1 MFIFSLNVFA
11 VVESLSHV
19 CLFATPWT
27 AVLRLLCP
35 RDVPGKN
42 TRVCCHFPLRGIF
55 PTQGSN
61 LHLLQ
66 QLVKCGEPKVFHRN
80 KHICFRS
87 TLTSLA
93 YLAIVS
99 SPIRIIY
106 QIKLQEPRRDT
117 SMYFDHFHNRPTAY
131 HSFPK
136 PCIYNFYLFTLHYE
150 DKIQ

>member
-1 MFIFSLNVFA
+1 MSASLQPHGLQSSGSSVHGISQA
-11 VVESLSHV
+11 RILESAATSLSGGS
-19 CLFATPWT
+19 FQ
-27 AVLRLLCP
+27 P
-35 RDVPGKN
+35 RG
-42 TRVCCHFPLRGIF
+42 
-55 PTQGSN
+55 PTCISCISRQILYQS
-61 LHLLQ
+61 HLQ
-66 QLVKCGEPKVFHRN
+66 QLVKWGEPKVFHRN